1 MVRES
6 GSLGIEAALRAAH
19 ENEVTATSVVGEAKL
34 KSYGRDFLAVINAQ
48 AQVAV
53 TLALVTDHP
62 YN

>member
-6 GSLGIEAALRAAH
+6 GSLGIEAALRTAH
-19 ENEVTATSVVGEAKL
+19 ENELTTISVVGEAEL
-34 KSYGRDFLAVINAQ
+34 RSYGRDFLAVINAQ
-48 AQVAV
+48 APVAV